1 MRVTLQL
8 VISHDDGHE
17 EIVTDVITLAKNNQ
31 RIEHLGL
38 SLAESK
44 CLLGALQRHLL
55 QQHVPTCYV
64 NLQEKKKTLPLGS
77 TLHRLKYF

>member
-44 CLLGALQRHLL
+44 YLLGALQRHLPL
-55 QQHVPTCYV
+55 QRH
-64 NLQEKKKTLPLGS
+64 LSAME
-77 TLHRLKYF
+77 RF